1 MLVLKEF
8 MVKNKHIA
16 GVGIIVLVGIF
27 LVLQLPF
34 SGGSDFLQRNVKQED
49 ARQTYSLSDRT
60 EIKNVILF
68 IGDGMGMAQIAAAR
82 YHYLGPKGRLHME
95 RMPVTGFQDTYS
107 ADNLVTDSA
116 ASGTALASGFKTN
129 NGMISITPDGKKVM
143 SILEACRNNGKSTG
157 LVATSRITHATP
169 AAFAAHVKSRSNEAA
184 IAEQLIKSR
193 VNVIF
198 GGGRDYFMPRSM
210 TGSVR
215 GDDLDLLTTAK
226 EAGYL
231 VVTDKT
237 SMEKS
242 DHSYMLGLFQ
252 LQAMTTHSPEPSLA
266 EMSAKAIQLLSKNS
280 EGFFLMVEGS
290 QIDWECHDNES
301 EEALRQLKLFDEAV
315 KIGLDFA
322 LADQRTLVIVTG
334 DHETGG
340 MAITGGAAD
349 GSNIRITWASGSH
362 TAVPLPLFAFGP
374 GADRFTGLHDNTEI
388 PVLLARLLGI
398 KNFPAEF

>member
-1 MLVLKEF
+1 
-8 MVKNKHIA
+8 MVKNRHIA
-16 GVGIIVLVGIF
+16 VVGIIVLVGVF
-27 LVLQLPF
+27 MVLQVSF
-34 SGGSDFLQRNVKQED
+34 SGSDQLQRDVIHREPSQPYPLLE
-49 ARQTYSLSDRT
+49 QT
-60 EIKNVILF
+60 EVKNVILF

-95 RMPVTGFQDTYS
+95 RLPVTGLIDTPA

-116 ASGTALASGFKTN
+116 AAGTAMACGFKTN
-129 NGMISITPDGKKVM
+129 NGMISITPQGKKVL
-143 SILEACRNNGKSTG
+143 SILEACRDNGKSTG
-157 LVATSRITHATP
+157 LVATSRISHATP
-169 AAFAAHVKSRSNEAA
+169 AVFAAHVKSRSNEAA
-184 IAEQLIKSR
+184 IAEQIIETR

-198 GGGRDYFMPRSM
+198 GGGRDFFIPNGAK
-210 TGSVR
+210 GSAR
-215 GDDLDLLTTAK
+215 GDDLDLLAIAK
-226 EAGYL
+226 KAGYK
-231 VVTDKT
+231 VISDKVAMDNAE
-237 SMEKS
+237 SP
-242 DHSYMLGLFQ
+242 YILGLFQ
-252 LQAMTTHSPEPSLA
+252 LASLTTQPPEPSLA
-266 EMSAKAIQLLSKNS
+266 EMSAKAIQLLSKNA

-290 QIDWECHDNES
+290 QIDWECHDNEA
-301 EEALRQLKLFDEAV
+301 EEALRQVKLFDEAV